1 MAEERLKEIHKFFG
15 RMSKE
20 FPEQAKALMALVEK
34 VEGKGYLD
42 TKTKELISVALGVA
56 KHCEWCIAFHTKK
69 ALEAGAKPEE
79 IIEAGWVAALMDG
92 GPGAMYMIPLVKF
105 VDELSKK

>member
-1 MAEERLKEIHKFFG
+1 MAEERLKEINEFLQ

-20 FPEQAKALMALVEK
+20 FPEQAKALMLFIRRVE
-34 VEGKGYLD
+34 EKGYLD

-56 KHCEWCIAFHTKK
+56 KHCQWCNAFHAKN
-69 ALEAGAKPEE
+69 ALDAGAKPEE

-92 GPGAMYMIPLVKF
+92 GPGLMYMIPLVKF

>member
-1 MAEERLKEIHKFFG
+1 MAKEHLKEINEFFG

-20 FPEQAKALMALVEK
+20 FPEQAKALMTFVRK
-34 VEGKGYLD
+34 VEEKGYLD
-42 TKTKELISVALGVA
+42 TKTKELISVALAVV
-56 KHCEWCIAFHTKK
+56 KHCKWCIAFHVKN

-79 IIEAGWVAALMDG
+79 IIEAGWVGALMDG